1 MSTEGIRSKS
11 RVKFRISHMYC
22 SEGRKG
28 QNKGKLFAKYTAL
41 GLRSVESIQEALYK
55 LAIKSNVKL

>member
-1 MSTEGIRSKS
+1 
-11 RVKFRISHMYC
+11 MYC

-41 GLRSVESIQEALYK
+41 GLRSVESIQEVLYK
-55 LAIKSNVKL
+55 LAIKSNVKLSRITLGKLFL